1 MKQIQIHQVDAFTN
15 VAFGGNPA
23 GVVPD
28 ARGLTEDEMQKIARE
43 MALSETAFV
52 TPGTRPGQFV
62 VRFFTPSTEVN
73 LCGHATIGTFFHLA
87 EAGVI
92 DRAPEQQVTRVH
104 QVTKAG
110 ELAVDIFWTWEG
122 GPERVMMEQNPP
134 ERLATYGKPEEIA
147 EIASM
152 LGASPDVIGATQ
164 GAMTPLAESGCPA
177 CTSRALVPQ
186 VISTGLP
193 DLIVPIKSRKA
204 LWALK
209 PDLNRVADWS
219 RAHGVISVHAVT
231 LDPIDPVHT
240 GHCRDFSPAVAV
252 PEEAATGTASG
263 ATSGYLVL
271 NGVLPAAPVARIV
284 LEQGDILK
292 RPSLI
297 HCEVRRGSPAEAR
310 CRAWRGGEHQTGHL
324 SVWVGGSAVTVL
336 SGTMRF

>member
-1 MKQIQIHQVDAFTN
+1 MKQIQILQVDAFTD

-28 ARGLTEDEMQKIARE
+28 ARGLTDDEMQKIARE

-52 TPGTRPGQFV
+52 VPGARPGQFV

-73 LCGHATIGTFFHLA
+73 LCGHATIGTFFYLA

-92 DRAPEQQVTRVH
+92 RPARPDEPVTRVH
-104 QVTKAG
+104 QVTKVG
-110 ELAVDIFWTWEG
+110 ELAVDVFWRQEG

-152 LGASPDVIGATQ
+152 LGAGADAIG
-164 GAMTPLAESGCPA
+164 GARMQAAAGTAPVN
-177 CTSRALVPQ
+177 LVPQ
-186 VISTGLP
+186 IISTGLP
-193 DLIVPIKSRKA
+193 DLIVPITSRQA

-219 RAHGVISVHAVT
+219 RTHGVISVHAVT
-231 LDPIDPVHT
+231 LDPVDPAHT

-271 NGVLPAAPVARIV
+271 NGVVKAEPVAQIV
-284 LEQGDILK
+284 LEQGNILK

-297 HCEVRRGSPAEAR
+297 RCEVRRE
-310 CRAWRGGEHQTGHL
+310 RGTAGGRESTPKDGADRL
-324 SVWVGGSAVTVL
+324 GVWVGGEAVTVL